1 MLGYQNTVANLA
13 DGPNAMLL
21 HLPTRRL
28 VPEQFVSVGRHGDVL
43 RRMVDAVAAPPVEA
57 DGMAAMDWLGAEP
70 EPVVRV
76 FEHDVYTVL
85 LADDPTLIHTALH
98 RVPWKRRPRIEPEL
112 LVFYAE
118 HFPDHAIALCC
129 FDNADARQAKPL
141 LVWYHPNDPDQLT
154 VPALDSHTG
163 GPRTWMPA
171 WPWTT
176 GSCSPATKRGTSGAR
191 PSSTRSGCG
200 TSCRNSCPTGS
211 WAATTAMTNPRWP
224 TATSESNTGICWPTT
239 STGWSGVGRSRG
251 HESASR
257 SWPGASLECVRR
269 SGSEGPYL
277 FPEVR

>member
-1 MLGYQNTVANLA
+1 MCISTGEAVFSGTVLYCGRRRHPEHGLVHVLGYQNTVANLA

-163 GPRTWMPA
+163 GAPDLDARVAVDHWVLFSSDEA
-171 WPWTT
+171 GDEW
-176 GSCSPATKRGTSGAR
+176 GTAVEYPER
-191 PSSTRSGCG
+191 MRHQL
-200 TSCRNSCPTGS
+200 
-211 WAATTAMTNPRWP
+211 
-224 TATSESNTGICWPTT
+224 SEFLPDRV
-239 STGWSGVGRSRG
+239 VGRYYGDDQPTLANGDFGIEHR
-251 HESASR
+251 HLLADDLDRVE
-257 SWPGASLECVRR
+257 RR
-269 SGSEGPYL
+269 RP
-277 FPEVR
+277 VTRT